1 MRFEVNKNWKDG
13 FTHDGML
20 YCAQRIEEMLMFFTS
35 HLYKVPVLNTYLL
48 IEEYITTYDLVKR
61 GTIHESHLKIILD
74 EFCDSLKNDIVIKDH
89 FSASQIEYFSQHLN
103 ELSQENQEKFMVY
116 LFHEF
121 GPYPFWCGET
131 VKKYANQEKDKKIIE
146 KALRCY
152 IPMLIGIGY
161 DQSYIYSYCKS
172 VFSSHDIKDTSPIDK
187 FIDNFDFHKHL
198 YEIQFSADKK
208 VYSFKDILKQRLD
221 INIVN
226 ENTSRANTNGN
237 ILLSKSVEALD
248 PESAAHL
255 VYQHFDIFTRYY
267 KFLGNR
273 EGEWCDKKALVY
285 DEDGKRLMRTAFNPS
300 GFRFS
305 QDYDDK
311 TLGKNS
317 ERIITSLLEN
327 ANHKDFRIVDKLII
341 AHNQAIDSSNNRN
354 AFLNLWSAIEIIG
367 ASDDRSNS
375 KIVTIIRSVVPILKR
390 NYINIVIH
398 ELHDYLKANI
408 DIKDYNFLLSAISQN
423 GDEEYKLACLVI
435 LEEYENVRKSAY
447 QILKYYPLIR
457 SRISQLHEDVF
468 KDKKKYLAELAR
480 YGQRIEWHI
489 QRLYRTRNSIIHS
502 GDEPNNIVS
511 LGEHLHEYVDE
522 LVLEILERITQ
533 PDSLTSIDNVIIDS
547 QTFIDRISG
556 KEFQHNQKFT
566 EDDVKLIFLRDRHR
580 GFI

>member
-1 MRFEVNKNWKDG
+1 MRFKINGNWKEG
-13 FTHDGML
+13 FSHDGML

-48 IEEYITTYDLVKR
+48 IEEYITTFGLVKS
-61 GTIHESHLKIILD
+61 GMIHESHLKVILD
-74 EFCDSLKNDIVIKDH
+74 EFCDSLKNDIVIKEH

-116 LFHEF
+116 LFHKF
-121 GPYPFWCGET
+121 VLYPMWCGET
-131 VKKYANQEKDKKIIE
+131 VKKYANLEKDKKKIE

-152 IPMLIGIGY
+152 IPMLIRLGY
-161 DQSYIYSYCKS
+161 DQSYIYYYCKRT
-172 VFSSHDIKDTSPIDK
+172 FSSREIKDISPLDK
-187 FIDNFDFHKHL
+187 FVDDFDFNEHL
-198 YEIQFSADKK
+198 YEIRFSTDKK
-208 VYSFKDILKQRLD
+208 VYNFKDILKQRLD
-221 INIVN
+221 IKIVN
-226 ENTSRANTNGN
+226 ENASQSNTNGN
-237 ILLSKSVEALD
+237 ILLSESVKALD

-273 EGEWCDKKALVY
+273 EGEWCDDKASVY
-285 DEDGKRLMRTAFNPS
+285 DEDGKRLMRTAFSPA

-305 QDYDDK
+305 QDYDDR

-327 ANHKDFRIVDKLII
+327 ANHKDFRTVDKLIV

-390 NYINIVIH
+390 NYINVVIH
-398 ELHDYLKANI
+398 ELHDYLKANL
-408 DIKDYNFLLSAISQN
+408 DINDYNSLLSSISQN

-435 LEEYENVRKSAY
+435 LEEYENVRKLAY
-447 QILKYYPLIR
+447 QMLKHYPVIR

-468 KDKKKYLAELAR
+468 KNKKKYLTELER

-502 GDEPNNIVS
+502 GNEPNNIVS

-533 PDSLTSIDNVIIDS
+533 PDSLTSIEVQS
-547 QTFIDRISG
+547 QILCDG
-556 KEFQHNQKFT
+556 
-566 EDDVKLIFLRDRHR
+566 
-580 GFI
+580 

>member
-1 MRFEVNKNWKDG
+1 MRFKINGNWKEG
-13 FTHDGML
+13 FSHDGML

-48 IEEYITTYDLVKR
+48 IEEYLTTFGLVKS
-61 GTIHESHLKIILD
+61 GMIHESHLKIILD
-74 EFCDSLKNDIVIKDH
+74 EFCDSLKNDIVIKEH

-103 ELSQENQEKFMVY
+103 ELSQENQKKFMAY
-116 LFHEF
+116 LFHKF
-121 GPYPFWCGET
+121 VMYPVWCGET
-131 VKKYANQEKDKKIIE
+131 VKKYANLEKDKKKIE
-146 KALRCY
+146 NALRCY
-152 IPMLIGIGY
+152 IPMLIRIGY
-161 DQSYIYSYCKS
+161 DQSYIYYYCKS
-172 VFSSHDIKDTSPIDK
+172 TFSSREIKDTSPLDK
-187 FIDNFDFHKHL
+187 FVDDFDFHEHL
-198 YEIQFSADKK
+198 YEIRFSADKK
-208 VYSFKDILKQRLD
+208 VYNFKDILKQRLD
-221 INIVN
+221 IKIVN
-226 ENTSRANTNGN
+226 ENASRSNTNGN
-237 ILLSKSVEALD
+237 ILLSESVKALD

-255 VYQHFDIFTRYY
+255 AYQNFDIFTRYY

-273 EGEWCDKKALVY
+273 EGEWCDEKASVY
-285 DEDGKRLMRTAFNPS
+285 DEDGKRLMRTAFSPA

-317 ERIITSLLEN
+317 ERIITSLLEK
-327 ANHKDFRIVDKLII
+327 ANHKDFRTVDKLIV

-390 NYINIVIH
+390 NYINVVIH
-398 ELHDYLKANI
+398 ELHDYLKANL
-408 DIKDYNFLLSAISQN
+408 DINDYNSLLSSISQN

-447 QILKYYPLIR
+447 QMLKHYPVIR

-468 KDKKKYLAELAR
+468 KNKKKYLTELER

-502 GDEPNNIVS
+502 GNEPNNIVS

-547 QTFIDRISG
+547 QTFMDRISG
-556 KEFQHNQKFT
+556 KEFQKNQKFA
-566 EDDVKLIFLRDRHR
+566 EDDVKLIFYRD
-580 GFI
+580 

>member
-1 MRFEVNKNWKDG
+1 MRFKINGNWKEG
-13 FTHDGML
+13 FSHDGML

-48 IEEYITTYDLVKR
+48 IEEYLTTFGLVKS
-61 GTIHESHLKIILD
+61 GMIHESHLKIILD
-74 EFCDSLKNDIVIKDH
+74 EFCDSLKNDIVIKEH
-89 FSASQIEYFSQHLN
+89 FSASQIEYFSQHVN
-103 ELSQENQEKFMVY
+103 ELSQENQEKFMAY
-116 LFHEF
+116 LFHKF
-121 GPYPFWCGET
+121 GLYPMWCGET
-131 VKKYANQEKDKKIIE
+131 VKKYANLEKDKKKIE

-152 IPMLIGIGY
+152 IPMLIRIGY
-161 DQSYIYSYCKS
+161 DQSYIYYYCKS
-172 VFSSHDIKDTSPIDK
+172 TFSSREIKDISPLDK
-187 FIDNFDFHKHL
+187 FVDDFDFNEHL
-198 YEIQFSADKK
+198 YEIRFSADKK
-208 VYSFKDILKQRLD
+208 VYNFKDILKQRLD
-221 INIVN
+221 IKIVN
-226 ENTSRANTNGN
+226 ENASRSNTNGN
-237 ILLSKSVEALD
+237 ILLSESVKALD

-273 EGEWCDKKALVY
+273 EGEWCDDKASVY
-285 DEDGKRLMRTAFNPS
+285 DEDGKRLMRTAFSPA

-327 ANHKDFRIVDKLII
+327 ANHKDFRTVDKLIV

-390 NYINIVIH
+390 NYINVVIH
-398 ELHDYLKANI
+398 ELHDYLKANL
-408 DIKDYNFLLSAISQN
+408 DINDYNSLLSSISQN

-447 QILKYYPLIR
+447 QMLKHYPVIR

-468 KDKKKYLAELAR
+468 KDKKKYFTELER

-502 GDEPNNIVS
+502 GNEPNNIVS

-556 KEFQHNQKFT
+556 KEFQKNQKFA
-566 EDDVKLIFLRDRHR
+566 EDDVKLIFYRD
-580 GFI
+580 

>member
-1 MRFEVNKNWKDG
+1 MRFKVNGNWKDG
-13 FTHDGML
+13 FSHDGML

-48 IEEYITTYDLVKR
+48 IEEYITTYGLVKS

-74 EFCDSLKNDIVIKDH
+74 EFCDSLKNDIVIKEH
-89 FSASQIEYFSQHLN
+89 FSASQVEYFSQHLN

-116 LFHEF
+116 LFHKF
-121 GPYPFWCGET
+121 GLYPTWCGET
-131 VKKYANQEKDKKIIE
+131 VKKYANQEKDKKKIE

-152 IPMLIGIGY
+152 IPMLIRIGY
-161 DQSYIYSYCKS
+161 DQSYIYYYCKS
-172 VFSSHDIKDTSPIDK
+172 TFSSREIKDILPLYK
-187 FIDNFDFHKHL
+187 FVDNFEFNEHL
-198 YEIQFSADKK
+198 YEIQFSADKR
-208 VYSFKDILKQRLD
+208 VYNFKDILKQRLD
-221 INIVN
+221 IRIVN
-226 ENTSRANTNGN
+226 ENASRANTNEN
-237 ILLSKSVEALD
+237 ILLSESVKALD

-273 EGEWCDKKALVY
+273 EGGWCDDKALVY
-285 DEDGKRLMRTAFNPS
+285 DEYGKRIMETAFSPS

-327 ANHKDFRIVDKLII
+327 ANQKDFRTVDKLIV

-390 NYINIVIH
+390 NYINVVIH
-398 ELHDYLKANI
+398 ELH
-408 DIKDYNFLLSAISQN
+408 
-423 GDEEYKLACLVI
+423 
-435 LEEYENVRKSAY
+435 ENVRKSAY
-447 QILKYYPLIR
+447 QMLKHYPLIR

-468 KDKKKYLAELAR
+468 KDKKKYLTELAR

-522 LVLEILERITQ
+522 LVLEMLERITQ

-556 KEFQHNQKFT
+556 KEFQKNQKFT
-566 EDDVKLIFLRDRHR
+566 EDDVKLIFYRD
-580 GFI
+580 